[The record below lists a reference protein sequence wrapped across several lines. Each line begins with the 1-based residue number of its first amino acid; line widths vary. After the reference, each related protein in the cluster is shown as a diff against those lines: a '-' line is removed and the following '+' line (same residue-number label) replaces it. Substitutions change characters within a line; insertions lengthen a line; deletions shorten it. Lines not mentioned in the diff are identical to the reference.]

1 MLRHASRSIT
11 VKTSLFS
18 YSLARQRF
26 LHTAPF
32 ARFQIVR
39 MLFDLLDDV
48 LLLHFTLE
56 AAQSVFERLT
66 FLKPNFSQSR
76 HTPFLY

>member
-1 MLRHASRSIT
+1 MRRARRLIT
-11 VKTSLFS
+11 VKTRFLTHSF
-18 YSLARQRF
+18 ARQRF

-39 MLFDLLDDV
+39 MFLDLFDDIFLLY
-48 LLLHFTLE
+48 LALE
-56 AAQSVFERLT
+56 AAQSVFERFT

-76 HTPFLY
+76 YTPFLY